1 MYKENATLHIKYFPK
16 CSASCT
22 TTCPHCVID
31 TLGTFTGRTWRNEV
45 MNVTYYEVKYKHDQ
59 HKKKMCGVFTENEL
73 TIVQDKH
80 KASVRNI
87 TKSSKDNE
95 EYFKKL
101 KPKKR
106 FYRKRS

>member
-59 HKKKMCGVFTENEL
+59 HKKTLHGVFTENEL

-87 TKSSKDNE
+87 TKSSKENE
-95 EYFKKL
+95 PFFKKT
-101 KPKKR
+101 KPAKR
-106 FYRKRS
+106 QYRKRS